1 MPPEKTLQ
9 TLHQHGSRAGTS
21 VHTCSREIKFTQK
34 FQVQNLQCLI
44 ILNPNFSSHIQCFNC
59 KYVPLASS
67 SKRQG
72 RNNNKKDMFFQPY
85 NFPSSIKNTSITLI
99 YFSYQ
104 WHLVRLYYLCCSW
117 TQLPLSHDTK
127 IRLKIFLFL
136 SSSTLTHCYTHTHAH
151 TSSAATLASL
161 ESHRKHVNPIQQL
174 SCARLLATPKP
185 LYLPLFFFLASVSLR
200 RRKKKKKNTDT
211 PPHNHRHNFHDRAK
225 KQMAGLRYSMCTMKK
240 CKLLKGVSH
249 QTG

>member
-21 VHTCSREIKFTQK
+21 VHTCSREIKLPQK

-44 ILNPNFSSHIQCFNC
+44 ILNPNFPSHIQCFNC

-72 RNNNKKDMFFQPY
+72 RNNNNKKDMFFQPY

-99 YFSYQ
+99 YFSY
-104 WHLVRLYYLCCSW
+104 HLVHLYYLCCSW

-136 SSSTLTHCYTHTHAH
+136 SISTVTHCYTHTHAH
-151 TSSAATLASL
+151 TSSVQPHSRHLKATENTST
-161 ESHRKHVNPIQQL
+161 L
-174 SCARLLATPKP
+174 SNKCPVPGFCLLQNHSNF
-185 LYLPLFFFLASVSLR
+185 LSFFFFFLL
-200 RRKKKKKNTDT
+200 
-211 PPHNHRHNFHDRAK
+211 
-225 KQMAGLRYSMCTMKK
+225 Q
-240 CKLLKGVSH
+240 
-249 QTG
+249 